1 MAVYSGKD
9 GVIVFNNNT
18 QTRVRNWSVQTN
30 VDMLETTDL
39 GDSERNYIAGLK
51 SATGSATIMYH
62 DDNSTLRNILSS
74 SITAGTPYPA
84 RLELRWGARDLDFN
98 AYINSVSITC
108 STGEIMTADIN
119 FTMTGEYLT
128 VDL

>member
-9 GVIVFNNNT
+9 GVIVFNGNT

-39 GDSERNYIAGLK
+39 GDAERNYIAGLK

-62 DDNSTLRNILSS
+62 DDNATLRNLLST
-74 SITAGTPYPA
+74 SITASSPYNA
-84 RLELRWGARDLDFN
+84 RLELRWGNRDLDFN
-98 AYINSVSITC
+98 AFINSVSITC
-108 STGEIMTADIN
+108 STGEIMTADIS
-119 FTMTGEYLT
+119 FTMTGDYLT

>member
-108 STGEIMTADIN
+108 STGEIMTADIS

>member
-9 GVIVFNNNT
+9 GVIVFNNNL

-39 GDSERNYIAGLK
+39 GASERNYIAGLK

-62 DDNSTLRNILSS
+62 DDNNNLSTILSS

-108 STGEIMTADIN
+108 STGEIMTADIS
-119 FTMTGEYLT
+119 FTMTGDYLT

>member
-9 GVIVFNNNT
+9 GSIIFGGGT

-39 GDSERNYIAGLK
+39 GDDERNYIAGLK

-62 DDNSTLRNILSS
+62 DDNTTLRGILGAA
-74 SITAGTPYPA
+74 ITANVPTSA
-84 RLELRWGARDLDFN
+84 RLELRWGTKDLDFN
-98 AYINSVSITC
+98 AFINSVSITC
-108 STGEIMTADIN
+108 STGEIMTADIS
-119 FTMTGEYLT
+119 FTMTGDYLT

>member
-9 GVIVFNNNT
+9 GSIVFGNGT

-39 GDSERNYIAGLK
+39 GDSARNYIAGLK

-62 DDNSTLRNILSS
+62 DDNATLRNMLST
-74 SITAGTPYPA
+74 SITAGTPSSG
-84 RLELRWGARDLDFN
+84 RIQLRWGNRDLDFD
-98 AYINSVSITC
+98 AFINSVSITC
-108 STGEIMTADIN
+108 STGEIMTADVS
-119 FTMTGEYLT
+119 FTMTGDYQSL
-128 VDL
+128 DL

>member
-9 GVIVFNNNT
+9 GVIVFNNNL

-39 GDSERNYIAGLK
+39 GASERNYIAGLK

-62 DDNSTLRNILSS
+62 DDNNNLSTILSS

-84 RLELRWGARDLDFN
+84 RLEFRWGAKNLDFN

-108 STGEIMTADIN
+108 STGEIMTADIS
-119 FTMTGEYLT
+119 FTMTGDYLT

>member
-9 GVIVFNNNT
+9 GVIVFNNNL

-39 GDSERNYIAGLK
+39 GASERNYIAGLK

-62 DDNSTLRNILSS
+62 DDNNNLSTILSS

-84 RLELRWGARDLDFN
+84 RLELRWAAKNLDFN

-108 STGEIMTADIN
+108 STGEIMTADIS
-119 FTMTGEYLT
+119 FTMTGDYLT